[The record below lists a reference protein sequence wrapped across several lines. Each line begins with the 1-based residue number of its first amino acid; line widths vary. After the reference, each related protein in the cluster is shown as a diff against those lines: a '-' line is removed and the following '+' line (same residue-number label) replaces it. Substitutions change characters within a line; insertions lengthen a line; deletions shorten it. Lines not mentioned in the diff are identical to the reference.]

1 MSELLW
7 NLPPNWSWITFQE
20 AAEIAANLVPTSS
33 VQHLPHVA
41 PDNIRGGDGSLL
53 TFRTVAEDEVKSPK
67 HRFFPGQ
74 VLYSKIRPYLRK
86 AVMVDFDGVCSA
98 DMYPLN
104 PREGVDARYLYY
116 WMFSS
121 QLASFVLAHE
131 GRTVLPK
138 VNQTGLNQTPFPRPP
153 EPEQRRIVAKLD
165 SLRARSSRARG
176 ELDRIPKL
184 IERYKQVIL
193 AKAFS
198 GELTAEWRTIH
209 GVPLHASYS
218 ASDIDG
224 RIASQLPELPDAWAW
239 TSVDQAAL
247 VTGGLTKNSKRSEI
261 PSRAKYLRVAN
272 VYANELRLEDIAEI
286 GCTPAELSK
295 TRLADG
301 DLLIVEG
308 NGSLDQ
314 IGRVALWGGQ
324 ISDCSHQNHIIRARP
339 FPSTLPKYGLY
350 WLLSPLGRTA
360 IERVASSSS
369 GLHTLSI
376 SKVSALPI
384 PMCSEGEQAEIVRR
398 IDLAFAWLD
407 KIAIEH
413 ARAEH
418 LLPKLDQ
425 AILGKAFRGE
435 LVPQDPN
442 DEPASEL
449 LKRIKA
455 DREWDERPRRRR
467 SSRQSIDG

>member
-1 MSELLW
+1 MSEL
-7 NLPPNWSWITFQE
+7 PNGWAEARLTEIIDLHDSRRIPLNKEQRQQRQGPYPYYGANGLVDHINGYLFDGDYVLLAEDGGYFDDPARGVAYEASGKFWVNNHAHILSPRGDIPNRFLTHLLNSISW
-20 AAEIAANLVPTSS
+20 
-33 VQHLPHVA
+33 LPHV
-41 PDNIRGGDGSLL
+41 GGSTRLKL
-53 TFRTVAEDEVKSPK
+53 TQAGMQQIPVPVP
-67 HRFFPGQ
+67 
-74 VLYSKIRPYLRK
+74 
-86 AVMVDFDGVCSA
+86 
-98 DMYPLN
+98 PL
-104 PREGVDARYLYY
+104 
-116 WMFSS
+116 S
-121 QLASFVLAHE
+121 
-131 GRTVLPK
+131 
-138 VNQTGLNQTPFPRPP
+138 
-153 EPEQRRIVAKLD
+153 EQRRIVAKLD
-165 SLRARSSRARG
+165 SLRARSARARH
-176 ELDRIPKL
+176 ELNRVPKV
-184 IERYKQVIL
+184 IERYKQAIL

-198 GELTAEWRTIH
+198 GVLTEEWRTIY
-209 GVPLHASYS
+209 GVALHTSYS
-218 ASDIDG
+218 ASGIDG
-224 RIASQLPELPDAWAW
+224 RIASELPELPEAWAW
-239 TSVDQAAL
+239 TSVDQAAV

-272 VYANELRLEDIAEI
+272 VYSNELRLDDIAEI
-286 GCTPAELSK
+286 GCTTAELSK

-339 FPSTLPKYGLY
+339 LPSTVPKYGLY
-350 WLLSPLGRTA
+350 WLLSPIGRTA

-384 PMCSEGEQAEIVRR
+384 PMCIEEEQAEIVRR

-407 KIAIEH
+407 KIVAEH

-425 AILGKAFRGE
+425 AILAKAFRGE

-442 DEPASEL
+442 DEPAPVL
-449 LKRIKA
+449 LERIKA
-455 DREWDERPRRRR
+455 EGAGADQPGRRRAR
-467 SSRQSIDG
+467 A